1 MSRKAL
7 QVQPVF
13 VSGTPGVQVFRF
25 QQTQAP
31 LSQTVSHS
39 IGKAAHTG
47 GVDKR
52 ALAAGLIT
60 LADMGLVAGGYALG
74 RHIERKK
81 ELERLAYPHG
91 LSTRQGAVYARAA
104 QAGGRMSSRLDD
116 SSRRYLDRLDAR
128 TALRHVNNAVR
139 ETGLAGRRAGD
150 IARRELEH
158 GWQAV
163 DRKMDD
169 STLLGSGAGGSPFA
183 FTEWDGLKW
192 AAGNAARSAQR
203 EASLVR
209 AQLRHLPQ
217 LVSGAPSSS
226 TANLERGVQLHG
238 SFARRYLGYAAKD
251 GHEALRQAEMAG
263 RYAFE
268 VGARRLL
275 ASGQPE
281 KRQVFKS
288 RSPADPL
295 TNLADQQ
302 ERERHVSQGLLAS
315 AGVAADVGLG
325 YALEKAV
332 RRREGRSRAAAARGG
347 GPSGL

>member
-7 QVQPVF
+7 HVQPVF

-25 QQTQAP
+25 QQTQARLP
-31 LSQTVSHS
+31 QTASHS
-39 IGKAAHTG
+39 IGKAAHAG
-47 GVDKR
+47 GVNKR

-60 LADMGLVAGGYALG
+60 LADMSLVAGGYELG

-104 QAGGRMSSRLDD
+104 QAGGR
-116 SSRRYLDRLDAR
+116 SRRYLDRLDAR

-251 GHEALRQAEMAG
+251 GYEALRQAEMAG